1 MQKLSF
7 GCSTS
12 FRLSRKLMKGCR
24 PMPCRS
30 YAGVRKSLSTGL
42 RPFALINRMTK
53 KKRTSRKKTG
63 WKDSK
68 MKIAK
73 TVFGWVGKLCLGF
86 IGLVAW
92 IGKRV
97 L

>member
-1 MQKLSF
+1 
-7 GCSTS
+7 
-12 FRLSRKLMKGCR
+12 
-24 PMPCRS
+24 
-30 YAGVRKSLSTGL
+30 
-42 RPFALINRMTK
+42 
-53 KKRTSRKKTG
+53 
-63 WKDSK
+63 

>member
-1 MQKLSF
+1 
-7 GCSTS
+7 
-12 FRLSRKLMKGCR
+12 
-24 PMPCRS
+24 
-30 YAGVRKSLSTGL
+30 
-42 RPFALINRMTK
+42 
-53 KKRTSRKKTG
+53 
-63 WKDSK
+63 

-73 TVFGWVGKLCLGF
+73 TVFSLIGKLCLRF